1 MRIDRSS
8 WAGIV
13 RRPWFDRRP
22 ARAVAVA
29 GTLFAGVFAL
39 RSGVGGAD
47 DAIAML
53 YVLPISLLAIGFG
66 RRAGLLAGVTA
77 VALLVTWVLIEGM
90 SFTAIGWL
98 SRIVPLLL
106 IGVLIGGASD
116 RMRAADL
123 AERRAAA
130 MALLQ
135 LDGAEI
141 NDSIVQSLAAAK
153 WAIEAGDIDRG
164 LEILDDAMV
173 TGQQLVTRVF
183 GADSSVP
190 VELRRAHPGPR
201 RSEDG

>member
-1 MRIDRSS
+1 MRIGRSS
-8 WAGIV
+8 WVGIV

-22 ARAVAVA
+22 ARALAVA
-29 GTLFAGVFAL
+29 GALFLGIFAL
-39 RSGVGGAD
+39 RSSVGDAD

-53 YVLPISLLAIGFG
+53 YVLPISLVAIGFG
-66 RRAGLLAGVTA
+66 RRAGLVAGATA
-77 VALLVTWVLIEGM
+77 VALLGVWVLIADT
-90 SFTAIGWL
+90 SLSAFGWL
-98 SRIVPLLL
+98 SRVVPLLL

-130 MALLQ
+130 MALLP

-153 WAIEAGDIDRG
+153 GAIEGGDVDRG
-164 LEILDDAMV
+164 LAILDDAIV

-201 RSEDG
+201 RSGNG